1 MKITD
6 ERETEKSNNKNKDRK
21 EQGGTA
27 AMVKGTML
35 RWSADV

>member
-21 EQGGTA
+21 EQGATA
-27 AMVKGTML
+27 ALVKGAML
-35 RWSADV
+35 PWSADV